1 MKLDFAETLVLVVTV
16 YFFGI
21 VFYIHAA
28 TYGSGGFLVSRNMAG
43 FCYVGEEMKL
53 VQCDSVPWWYIF
65 DENDLIRRNT
75 FVAAATIGA
84 AEIPLSSEPTS
95 TPQRATRETKLA

>member
-1 MKLDFAETLVLVVTV
+1 MKLDLAETLSLAVAV
-16 YFFGI
+16 YFIGI

-43 FCYVGEEMKL
+43 FCYTGEEMRL
-53 VQCDSVPWWYIF
+53 VQCERVPDWYMF

-75 FVAAATIGA
+75 FVASASIFSRVQADDR
-84 AEIPLSSEPTS
+84 
-95 TPQRATRETKLA
+95 Q

>member
-28 TYGSGGFLVSRNMAG
+28 TYGSGGFLVSRNMAD
-43 FCYVGEEMKL
+43 FCYVGEEMRL
-53 VQCDSVPWWYIF
+53 VQCSRVPDWYMF

-75 FVAAATIGA
+75 FVASADYRGVDA
-84 AEIPLSSEPTS
+84 
-95 TPQRATRETKLA
+95 